1 MFNTRILP
9 RILPLLLIGT
19 MKVSWAAPVTPEQ
32 LVAQVQRAAQVELKR
47 HAELSNWVEPT
58 FEVEV
63 VRNARPIG
71 PCDAAPRVEAQ
82 DVRSPARMRFVAI
95 CPDAGGWRYEFVTRA
110 KISARVAIAAN
121 DLSSG
126 KMLAPEDL
134 LLERHDITGTP
145 DAYGDLGGL
154 QEMATRRTIRAG
166 TVIRQN
172 MLTAPTL
179 VKRGEAVRIVAKRD
193 QIEVSMA
200 GEAMDTGARGAMI
213 RVKNASG
220 VTIRARVTD
229 LGQVEPVD

>member
-19 MKVSWAAPVTPEQ
+19 IKVSWAAPVTPEQ

-47 HAELSNWVEPT
+47 HAELSNWVEPE

-71 PCDAAPRVEAQ
+71 PCNAAPRVETQ

-126 KMLAPEDL
+126 KMLAAEDL

-145 DAYGDLGGL
+145 DAYGDLAAL

-200 GEAMDTGARGAMI
+200 GEAMDTGARGASI

-229 LGQVEPVD
+229 VGQVEPVD

>member
-1 MFNTRILP
+1 LSR
-9 RILPLLLIGT
+9 
-19 MKVSWAAPVTPEQ
+19 KCSK
-32 LVAQVQRAAQVELKR
+32 RARVELKR

-71 PCDAAPRVEAQ
+71 ACDAAPRVTAQ

-126 KMLAPEDL
+126 KMLATEDL

-145 DAYGDLGGL
+145 DAYGDLTGL
-154 QEMATRRTIRAG
+154 QDMATRRTIRAG
-166 TVIRQN
+166 TVIAAKHADGANARQ
-172 MLTAPTL
+172 AR
-179 VKRGEAVRIVAKRD
+179 RGGAHRGQTRPDRSQHGREALD
-193 QIEVSMA
+193 
-200 GEAMDTGARGAMI
+200 GTGARGAMI
-213 RVKNASG
+213 GVKNASG
-220 VTIRARVTD
+220 VVIRARVTD
-229 LGQVEPVD
+229 QGQVEPVD